1 MELSFEVCYNI
12 IRQLH
17 YKLAKIENLKRGRLG
32 IYTLYL
38 LFSLE
43 ENVLIKDH
51 IMIDKLL
58 IY

>member
-1 MELSFEVCYNI
+1 MELSHEVCYNI
-12 IRQLH
+12 ISYIY

-38 LFSLE
+38 LFSPE